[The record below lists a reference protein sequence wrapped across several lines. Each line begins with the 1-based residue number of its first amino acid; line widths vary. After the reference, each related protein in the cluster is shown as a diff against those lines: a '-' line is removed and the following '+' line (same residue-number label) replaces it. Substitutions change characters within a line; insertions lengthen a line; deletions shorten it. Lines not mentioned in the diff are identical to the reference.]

1 MLQQL
6 QGINYLYTQTEPQ
19 KYAERKKP
27 DTHRFMLYDFIYMKS
42 EYRQNGGGNNWE
54 GVYGHILG

>member
-1 MLQQL
+1 M
-6 QGINYLYTQTEPQ
+6 QTKPQ

-27 DTHRFMLYDFIYMKS
+27 DTQKYVLYDFIYMKS
-42 EYRQNGGGNNWE
+42 EYRQNGRGNNWE

>member
-1 MLQQL
+1 M
-6 QGINYLYTQTEPQ
+6 QTEPQ
-19 KYAERKKP
+19 KYAKRKKP